1 MKCNVLTDF
10 LIISRAKRR
19 VLGGGIIAF
28 FPPHCHVVCDEK
40 RSAEYVTYSHP
51 RRAIKPACCK
61 LPRGITGGFI
71 GRQPVIRR
79 N

>member
-1 MKCNVLTDF
+1 MKCNVLADF

-19 VLGGGIIAF
+19 VLGGEAIAF

-51 RRAIKPACCK
+51 WRAIKLCQK
-61 LPRGITGGFI
+61 LL
-71 GRQPVIRR
+71 
-79 N
+79 